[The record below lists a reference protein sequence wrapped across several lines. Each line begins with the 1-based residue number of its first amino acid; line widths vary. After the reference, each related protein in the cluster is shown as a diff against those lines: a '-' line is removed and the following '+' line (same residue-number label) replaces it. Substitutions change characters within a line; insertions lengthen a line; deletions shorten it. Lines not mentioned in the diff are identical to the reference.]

1 MTQTHTWDIVKEW
14 DPRVT
19 ELVEVDMEAL
29 ELSDD
34 YMRLS
39 GTSEIAGGFKKIS
52 KQLGMW
58 PQKAILGDRK
68 ESLR

>member
-1 MTQTHTWDIVKEW
+1 
-14 DPRVT
+14 
-19 ELVEVDMEAL
+19 MEAL

-39 GTSEIAGGFKKIS
+39 GTSEIAGGFKKMS

-68 ESLR
+68 EPLR